1 MILKASVIRFTL
13 NNLRCEFLSSFD
25 IMPGF
30 GKGGRDFIFATSSYV
45 YNEKEEWR
53 EKKIL
58 GTRIFRKREDKGA
71 FNNLTRN

>member
-1 MILKASVIRFTL
+1 
-13 NNLRCEFLSSFD
+13 
-25 IMPGF
+25 MPGF